1 MIPEPA
7 PDFSGF
13 RQLRAKQPGKVRK
26 HVATVIALDPG
37 GTTGWS
43 VMSVHPDSLVENEVS
58 IIENIQYWTHG
69 QTDCGATK
77 GNLGSS
83 KHIGISTSGEAAG
96 VAELV
101 GLLRAW
107 PGAAVVI
114 EDFVIRQFNQDR
126 DFLAPVRIT
135 GALSQWL
142 WQLSRD
148 YYVQQPAFAKTTA
161 TDVRLKQ
168 WGIYNQSGGM
178 VHARDADR
186 HAITFLRQCKMDP
199 AFRIRAFKHVFGP
212 GEPYDCSHLLK
223 TPKRWEQAG
232 LLPSQYSDWKARS
245 ANSAQSG

>member
-13 RQLRAKQPGKVRK
+13 RQMRSKAPGKLRR

-43 VMSVHPDSLVENEVS
+43 VMSVHPDALIDPEVS
-58 IIENIQYWTHG
+58 IIDNLQYWTHG

-77 GNLGSS
+77 GNLGRS
-83 KHIGISTSGEAAG
+83 KHAGISTSGEAAG
-96 VAELV
+96 VAEII

-114 EDFVIRQFNQDR
+114 EDFIVRQFNQDR

-135 GALSQWL
+135 GAISQWL

-161 TDVRLKQ
+161 TDARLKQ
-168 WGIYNQSGGM
+168 WGIYNQSGGL

-186 HAITFLRQCKMDP
+186 HAIVFLRQCKMDP

-212 GEPYDCSHLLK
+212 GEPYDSCRFLT

-232 LLPSQYSDWKARS
+232 LSAEEMSAWKHQNQGRNVA
-245 ANSAQSG
+245 G